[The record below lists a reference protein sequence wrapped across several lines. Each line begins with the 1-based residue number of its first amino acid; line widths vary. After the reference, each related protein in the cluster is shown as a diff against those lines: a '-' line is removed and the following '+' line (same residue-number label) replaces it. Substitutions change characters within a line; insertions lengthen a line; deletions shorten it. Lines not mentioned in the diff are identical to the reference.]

1 MIHKH
6 NQLKTQR
13 IEGIGIGSLYF
24 GAAVSGQ
31 EIAIG
36 IHVVIA
42 LGTYVYDKL
51 KEKENLIENMNDFKK
66 NLGIKFE
73 GIKDK
78 IETVILKMKKDTQE
92 EIEKF
97 DDS

>member
-1 MIHKH
+1 MIHKE

-31 EIAIG
+31 GIAIG

-51 KEKENLIENMNDFKK
+51 KEKENLI
-66 NLGIKFE
+66 
-73 GIKDK
+73 
-78 IETVILKMKKDTQE
+78 
-92 EIEKF
+92 
-97 DDS
+97 

>member
-1 MIHKH
+1 MG
-6 NQLKTQR
+6 N
-13 IEGIGIGSLYF
+13 
-24 GAAVSGQ
+24 
-31 EIAIG
+31 AIG

-51 KEKENLIENMNDFKK
+51 KEKENLIKNMNDFKK

-78 IETVILKMKKDTQE
+78 IETVILKMKKDTEE

>member
-1 MIHKH
+1 MIHKD

-31 EIAIG
+31 GIAIG
-36 IHVVIA
+36 IYVVIA

-51 KEKENLIENMNDFKK
+51 KEKEILIENMKNFKILMGK
-66 NLGIKFE
+66 NLINQL
-73 GIKDK
+73 
-78 IETVILKMKKDTQE
+78 ILKKYIQMVLQFK
-92 EIEKF
+92 IIY
-97 DDS
+97 

>member
-1 MIHKH
+1 MIHKD

-13 IEGIGIGSLYF
+13 IEGIDIGFLYF

-31 EIAIG
+31 GIAIG

-66 NLGIKFE
+66 NVEIKFE

-78 IETVILKMKKDTQE
+78 IGTIILKMKNETEE

-97 DDS
+97 VDS

>member
-13 IEGIGIGSLYF
+13 IEGIDIGFLYF

-31 EIAIG
+31 GIAIG

-42 LGTYVYDKL
+42 LGNYVYDKL
-51 KEKENLIENMNDFKK
+51 KEKENLIENMKDFKK
-66 NLGIKFE
+66 MLKLNLKVLKIKLTLLF
-73 GIKDK
+73 
-78 IETVILKMKKDTQE
+78 
-92 EIEKF
+92 
-97 DDS
+97 

>member
-1 MIHKH
+1 MIHKD

-13 IEGIGIGSLYF
+13 IEGIDIGFLYF

-31 EIAIG
+31 GIAIG

-66 NLGIKFE
+66 MLKLNLKVLKIKLELLF
-73 GIKDK
+73 
-78 IETVILKMKKDTQE
+78 
-92 EIEKF
+92 
-97 DDS
+97 

>member
-1 MIHKH
+1 MIYKD

-24 GAAVSGQ
+24 GAAISGQ
-31 EIAIG
+31 GIAIG

-66 NLGIKFE
+66 NVEIKFE

-78 IETVILKMKKDTQE
+78 IGTIILKMKNETEE

-97 DDS
+97 VDS

>member
-1 MIHKH
+1 MIHKE

-13 IEGIGIGSLYF
+13 IEGIGIGFLYV

-31 EIAIG
+31 GIAIG

-66 NLGIKFE
+66 NVEIKFE
-73 GIKDK
+73 VFKDN
-78 IETVILKMKKDTQE
+78 IETIILKMKNDTEE

-97 DDS
+97 IDS